1 MYFNLKRP
9 TDLKYST
16 LYLLKCLSYSVAGR
30 EPLKPTRIW
39 QWMHTKESLATGFFG
54 GRPGTKESLFSGDFL
69 GGRPGLKESLLSG
82 DFLGGRP
89 GLLPT
94 MFKSALFNGL

>member
-1 MYFNLKRP
+1 MYFNLKR
-9 TDLKYST
+9 TTGIL
-16 LYLLKCLSYSVAGR
+16 LHLLKCLSYSVAGR

-54 GRPGTKESLFSGDFL
+54 GRPGTKESLATGFFG
-69 GGRPGLKESLLSG
+69 ESLFSG

-94 MFKSALFNGL
+94 MFKSAL